1 MRRSERDA
9 GLWPVNRKYRPEACV
24 TILAALL
31 LFAGCARPPA
41 PLPKIKELPAF
52 QLTERSGEPFGLEQL
67 RGQYWIANFF
77 YTTCPGP
84 CAALSARMGEVQQAT
99 AAMDDVRLV
108 SISSDPEKDTP
119 AVLRGYATTFQAGP
133 RWFFLTGKKDAIYEL
148 ANKGFLLSLTEDP
161 SNKFEP
167 ITHAT
172 RLVLVDRSGSIR
184 GYYDGM
190 TTEGV
195 AKLIADLKRLRAE
208 VDEIDR
214 MDAKDQSTP

>member
-1 MRRSERDA
+1 VRRCSDRDA
-9 GLWPVNRKYRPEACV
+9 GCRPARRDHR
-24 TILAALL
+24 LAALATL
-31 LFAGCARPPA
+31 LAALILFAGCAPRQN
-41 PLPKIKELPAF
+41 PLPTIKELPAF
-52 QLTERSGEPFGLEQL
+52 QLTERTGEEFGLAQL

-99 AAMDDVRLV
+99 EAMDDVRLV

-119 AVLRGYATTFQAGP
+119 EVLHGYAETFKAGP
-133 RWFFLTGKKDAIYEL
+133 RWFFLTGKKDVIYEL

-161 SNKFEP
+161 ANTTEP

-172 RLVLVDRSGSIR
+172 RLVLVDKAGVIR

-190 TTEGV
+190 TSEGV
-195 AKLIADLKRLRAE
+195 GKLVADLRRLRSE
-208 VDEIDR
+208 
-214 MDAKDQSTP
+214 K